1 MKAKILPEKQLRYVL
16 KKQGFEDVRGGD
28 FCNKDYVFVGKTFK
42 LCLKEIEIFEIGD
55 EGDFYNYIYK
65 EDSNTN
71 YFLNKDWFIPNSFI
85 F

>member
-16 KKQGFEDVRGGD
+16 KKQGFDDVSGD
-28 FCNKDYVFVGKTFK
+28 LCNKDYGFVEKTFK
-42 LCLKEIEIFEIGD
+42 LCLKEIEISEIGE

-65 EDSNTN
+65 EDANTN

>member
-16 KKQGFEDVRGGD
+16 KKQGFDDVSGD
-28 FCNKDYVFVGKTFK
+28 LCNKDYGFVEKTFK
-42 LCLKEIEIFEIGD
+42 LCLKEIEILEIG
-55 EGDFYNYIYK
+55 Y
-65 EDSNTN
+65 EDANTN